1 MITMDHTTIAIII
14 ATTNA
19 TIATIGIGCVTC
31 TTYCFDREA

>member
-19 TIATIGIGCVTC
+19 TIATIIGCITC